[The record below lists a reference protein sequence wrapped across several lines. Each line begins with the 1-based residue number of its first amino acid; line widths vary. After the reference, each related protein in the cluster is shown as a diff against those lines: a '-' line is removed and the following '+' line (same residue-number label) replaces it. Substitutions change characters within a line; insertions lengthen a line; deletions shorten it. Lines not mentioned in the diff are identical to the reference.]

1 MERQFLTPEDVAED
15 TGLSVEE
22 ARELVKQ
29 MIKQLRNAG
38 YVTVEGRIQR
48 KHYEKQKEAGFMV
61 ARKEIEREDPV
72 RLDEKRLLSMG
83 EFCTYAS
90 IGREKGMRLAES
102 AAAVFRA
109 GKRVMIDR
117 VKFDQWCDENSC
129 ISEEE

>member
-15 TGLSVEE
+15 TGLSLDE
-22 ARELVKQ
+22 ASELVKQ
-29 MIKQLRNAG
+29 MIKQLRDTG
-38 YVTVEGRIQR
+38 YVTVAGRIQR
-48 KHYEKQKEAGFMV
+48 KHYEKQKEAGFMM

-72 RLDEKRLLSMG
+72 RLDEKRLLSIG